1 MYSLQEQLN
10 SLRNNGRPMNPQQM
24 PPQMN
29 QSIQQI
35 KNMMSMV
42 QMSANPQIALQNIVN
57 QNPNLQNILN
67 LANSNGANLQQVFYN
82 MAKQKGVNP
91 EDVINALR
99 S

>member
-1 MYSLQEQLN
+1 
-10 SLRNNGRPMNPQQM
+10 MN
-24 PPQMN
+24 PQMN

-35 KNMMSMV
+35 KNMMNMV
-42 QMSANPQIALQNIVN
+42 QMSANPQMALQNIVN
-57 QNPNLQNILN
+57 QNPNLQNILS
-67 LANSNGANLQQVFYN
+67 LVGSNGANLQQVFYN

>member
-1 MYSLQEQLN
+1 
-10 SLRNNGRPMNPQQM
+10 MNPQM
-24 PPQMN
+24 PQQMN

-42 QMSANPQIALQNIVN
+42 QMSANPQMALQNIVN
-57 QNPNLQNILN
+57 QNPNLKNILN
-67 LANSNGANLQQVFYN
+67 LAGSNGANLQQVFYN

>member
-1 MYSLQEQLN
+1 
-10 SLRNNGRPMNPQQM
+10 MNPPQM

-42 QMSANPQIALQNIVN
+42 QMSANPQMALQNIVN

-91 EDVINALR
+91 EDIINALR

>member
-1 MYSLQEQLN
+1 
-10 SLRNNGRPMNPQQM
+10 MNPQQM

-42 QMSANPQIALQNIVN
+42 QMSANPQMALQNIVN

>member
-1 MYSLQEQLN
+1 
-10 SLRNNGRPMNPQQM
+10 MN
-24 PPQMN
+24 PQMN

-35 KNMMSMV
+35 KNMMNMV
-42 QMSANPQIALQNIVN
+42 QMSANPRMALQNIVN
-57 QNPNLQNILN
+57 QNPNLQNILS
-67 LANSNGANLQQVFYN
+67 LVGSNGANLQQVFYN

>member
-1 MYSLQEQLN
+1 
-10 SLRNNGRPMNPQQM
+10 
-24 PPQMN
+24 
-29 QSIQQI
+29 
-35 KNMMSMV
+35 
-42 QMSANPQIALQNIVN
+42 MSANPQMALQNIVN

-99 S
+99 P

>member
-1 MYSLQEQLN
+1 
-10 SLRNNGRPMNPQQM
+10 MNPQM
-24 PPQMN
+24 PQQMN

-35 KNMMSMV
+35 KNMMNMV
-42 QMSANPQIALQNIVN
+42 QMSANPQMALQNIVN

-67 LANSNGANLQQVFYN
+67 LAGSNGANLQQIFYN

>member
-1 MYSLQEQLN
+1 
-10 SLRNNGRPMNPQQM
+10 MNPQQM
-24 PPQMN
+24 PPQMS

-42 QMSANPQIALQNIVN
+42 QMSANPQMALQNIVN

-67 LANSNGANLQQVFYN
+67 LANSNGTNLQQVFYN

-91 EDVINALR
+91 EDIINALR

>member
-1 MYSLQEQLN
+1 
-10 SLRNNGRPMNPQQM
+10 MNPQM
-24 PPQMN
+24 PQQMN

-35 KNMMSMV
+35 KNMMNMV
-42 QMSANPQIALQNIVN
+42 QMSTNPQMALQNIVN

-67 LANSNGANLQQVFYN
+67 LAGSNGANLQQIFYN

-91 EDVINALR
+91 EDIINALR

>member
-1 MYSLQEQLN
+1 
-10 SLRNNGRPMNPQQM
+10 
-24 PPQMN
+24 MN

-42 QMSANPQIALQNIVN
+42 QMSANPQMALQNIVN

>member
-1 MYSLQEQLN
+1 
-10 SLRNNGRPMNPQQM
+10 MNPQM
-24 PPQMN
+24 PQQMN

-35 KNMMSMV
+35 KNMMNMV
-42 QMSANPQIALQNIVN
+42 QMSANPQMALQNIVN
-57 QNPNLQNILN
+57 QNPNLKNILN
-67 LANSNGANLQQVFYN
+67 LAGSNGANLQQIFYN

>member
-1 MYSLQEQLN
+1 
-10 SLRNNGRPMNPQQM
+10 MNPQQM

-91 EDVINALR
+91 EDIINALR

>member
-1 MYSLQEQLN
+1 
-10 SLRNNGRPMNPQQM
+10 MNPQQM

-29 QSIQQI
+29 PSIQQI

-42 QMSANPQIALQNIVN
+42 QMSANPQMALQNIVN

-91 EDVINALR
+91 EDIINALR

>member
-1 MYSLQEQLN
+1 
-10 SLRNNGRPMNPQQM
+10 MNPQQM

-42 QMSANPQIALQNIVN
+42 QMSANPQMALQNIVN

-91 EDVINALR
+91 EDIINALR